1 MTELPYLPP
10 GVRGFNDRR
19 TTLLVMGILLI
30 FLGVI
35 CGCMTLA
42 LPVAL
47 IAPPP
52 PGTPR
57 PRIQDLIGGLFIYL
71 FIAIAFISLGIGS
84 IKARRWVRP
93 IVLVFSWIWL
103 VIGVITFIAM
113 CFTMKDF
120 GRQLAAS
127 PGMPANSTGFQVGF
141 YIGMLG
147 FMFAVY
153 ILLPSVL
160 ILCYYPASVQ
170 ATLEFYD
177 ATPRWTDA
185 CPIPVLGLCAIL
197 GLGALWMLVALAQG
211 IYLLF
216 GFVVIGIAAR
226 VALVITAALF
236 ALAAW
241 CTYRLRPAGWTL
253 AVVMISVLAISG
265 AITLLRVPLMEIYRL
280 AGTPPAQLELLSRMR
295 MLRSGWMAL
304 WVAASAGI
312 TIGYAFWVKRYFTP
326 PNDQTTATAY
336 AQ

>member
-1 MTELPYLPP
+1 
-10 GVRGFNDRR
+10 
-19 TTLLVMGILLI
+19 
-30 FLGVI
+30 
-35 CGCMTLA
+35 
-42 LPVAL
+42 
-47 IAPPP
+47 
-52 PGTPR
+52 
-57 PRIQDLIGGLFIYL
+57 
-71 FIAIAFISLGIGS
+71 
-84 IKARRWVRP
+84 
-93 IVLVFSWIWL
+93 
-103 VIGVITFIAM
+103 VITFIAM